1 MTQWQSYFIDALAP
15 LVFRS
20 GKPFGSQMG
29 IGDVSFPLP
38 SSAAGLIRTQY
49 LQNNDAFSSLQGDEH
64 SDRFRL
70 SESEK
75 ATLQAI
81 ESRGPYLVRYHEMQ
95 EGQHQLTLLVPKPA
109 DALYLKNKATDQ
121 VELIRLNPQAL
132 NDDSACGCDLPD
144 GLLPVM
150 MEKTIKGKPQSGPLF
165 WAWPDFLSWQ
175 SGEQP
180 SMKTI
185 EENGAKTLPVETRTH
200 VSIDNHSLAA
210 EEGKLFQSVAYD
222 LGHQHKPHHQGWEES
237 RYGFVVQSPNDS
249 ILPNNLVRFGGEG
262 RLSQWQAI
270 PTNTLFADNDSW
282 LASVQQTRHLRLT
295 LLSPAIFKSGYLP
308 GWLDADSKEGILP
321 HSNVKVR
328 LKAAAIDRWLPVSGW
343 DLDLY
348 KPKAM
353 RKAVAAGAVYWFEI
367 LDGDTNTLK
376 QTHLNSISDHEQDQ
390 RDGFGVVSIGA
401 WKQS

>member
-29 IGDVSFPLP
+29 INDVNFPLP

-49 LQNNDAFSSLQGDEH
+49 LQNNASFSDLKGDEH
-64 SDRFRL
+64 TDRFRL
-70 SESEK
+70 SASDK

-81 ESRGPYLVRYHEMQ
+81 ESRGPYLVRYQ
-95 EGQHQLTLLVPKPA
+95 EEQNQLTLLVPKPA

-121 VELIRLNPQAL
+121 VELVRLSPQAL
-132 NDDSACGCDLPD
+132 DDDSACGCDLPE

-150 MEKTIKGKPQSGPLF
+150 MEKNIKGKPQSGPLF
-165 WAWPDFLSWQ
+165 WAWSDFVAWQ
-175 SGEQP
+175 NGQQP
-180 SMKTI
+180 SIQTI
-185 EENGAKTLPVETRTH
+185 EDNGAKTLPVETRTH
-200 VSIDNHSLAA
+200 VSIDQHSLAA
-210 EEGKLFQSVAYD
+210 EEGKLFQTVAYD
-222 LGHQHKPHHQGWEES
+222 LGHQHKPHHQGWEET
-237 RYGFVVQSPNDS
+237 RYGFVVQSPHDS
-249 ILPNNLVRFGGEG
+249 VLPNNLVRFGGEG
-262 RLSQWQAI
+262 RLSQWQSIA
-270 PTNTLFADNDSW
+270 TDTLFSDQDSW
-282 LASVQQTRHLRLT
+282 FEAVGQTRHVRLT
-295 LLSPAIFKSGYLP
+295 LLTPAIFKNGYLP
-308 GWLDADSKEGILP
+308 GWLDAQSQEGTLP

-343 DLDLY
+343 DLDFY

-367 LDGDTNTLK
+367 LDGDINTLK

-390 RDGFGVVSIGA
+390 RDGFGVISIGA
-401 WKQS
+401 WHQS